1 MKLPNFS
8 YILLAISAH
17 LIVIPLKKGNIA
29 AKCHIKMKS
38 HQIMYTVWFSL
49 FVSRDLQQNNNKC
62 SGNASSFSFEIL
74 LPNYLSIVGAGRR
87 RVMSPVMVKSHI
99 MCVCVHFKSD
109 TISNNNNYV
118 CFCFG
123 FFFLENF

>member
-1 MKLPNFS
+1 M
-8 YILLAISAH
+8 
-17 LIVIPLKKGNIA
+17 
-29 AKCHIKMKS
+29 
-38 HQIMYTVWFSL
+38 

-123 FFFLENF
+123 FFFLENLKKNV